1 MNREQ
6 FRREMFG
13 MARFLLC
20 IMVIFFT
27 INFVVVANFV
37 ENDFLFWFNLT
48 CSIGT
53 LLFIAWLDLY
63 KYKIIE
69 GRF

>member
-1 MNREQ
+1 MNKEQ
-6 FRREMFG
+6 HRWDLLSVGRTY
-13 MARFLLC
+13 LC
-20 IMVIFFT
+20 IMFVFFLV
-27 INFVVVANFV
+27 NFLVVANFV

-53 LLFIAWLDLY
+53 LLFIAWLDSY

-69 GRF
+69 GKL